1 MVIYHQVQQN
11 QIVLLCKSYMKQ
23 SFLAKKVSV
32 LFCDSILNFFFV
44 SGGCRSL
51 KKVSQ
56 FTGDTGRSY
65 FCPQKVSYYAETL
78 TLLFFPNICSQH
90 QGQHMSKSLV
100 WNLINFFSH
109 EHNCFWH
116 HLHQTRSL
124 IIQTIFVISTIFFNV
139 LTYFMKKNMSAN
151 KVFFHVIKTSV
162 FRESLFFTEHISFI
176 RFFRISSTSSFF

>member
-1 MVIYHQVQQN
+1 
-11 QIVLLCKSYMKQ
+11 
-23 SFLAKKVSV
+23 
-32 LFCDSILNFFFV
+32 
-44 SGGCRSL
+44 
-51 KKVSQ
+51 
-56 FTGDTGRSY
+56 
-65 FCPQKVSYYAETL
+65 
-78 TLLFFPNICSQH
+78 
-90 QGQHMSKSLV
+90 MSK

-139 LTYFMKKNMSAN
+139 LTHFMKKNMSAN

-176 RFFRISSTSSFF
+176 RFFRISSTSSFFLIVSQGQLQKGQKVLWFVKTPGEWRALNDVFEIGVHPTFCECLAESWSKVSTN

>member
-1 MVIYHQVQQN
+1 
-11 QIVLLCKSYMKQ
+11 
-23 SFLAKKVSV
+23 
-32 LFCDSILNFFFV
+32 
-44 SGGCRSL
+44 
-51 KKVSQ
+51 
-56 FTGDTGRSY
+56 
-65 FCPQKVSYYAETL
+65 
-78 TLLFFPNICSQH
+78 
-90 QGQHMSKSLV
+90 MSK

-176 RFFRISSTSSFF
+176 RFFSYFVYVFVLFNRESRSIAKGTKSALICKNARRMKSVEWRFWNWCPSHFLRVSCGILV